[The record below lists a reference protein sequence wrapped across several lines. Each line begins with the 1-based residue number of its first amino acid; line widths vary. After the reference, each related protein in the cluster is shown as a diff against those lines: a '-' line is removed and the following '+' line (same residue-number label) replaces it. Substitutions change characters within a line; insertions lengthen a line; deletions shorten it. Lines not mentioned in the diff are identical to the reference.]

1 MKKLWKPWLRRGLFI
16 LGGAAVGYL
25 YYRLVGCSPGSCV
38 ITANPWSSMLY
49 MGLIGFLLSIALSGE
64 CCKR

>member
-1 MKKLWKPWLRRGLFI
+1 M

-25 YYRLVGCSPGSCV
+25 YYRFVGCSSGSCV

-49 MGLIGFLLSIALSGE
+49 MGLIGFLLSSALSGE

>member
-25 YYRLVGCSPGSCV
+25 YYRFVGCSSGSCV
-38 ITANPWSSMLY
+38 ITANPRSSMLY